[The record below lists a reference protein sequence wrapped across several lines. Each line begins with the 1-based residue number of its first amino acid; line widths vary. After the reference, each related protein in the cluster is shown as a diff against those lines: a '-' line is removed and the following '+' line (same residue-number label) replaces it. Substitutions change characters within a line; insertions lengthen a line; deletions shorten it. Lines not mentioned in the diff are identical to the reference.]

1 MLASATRISPKVA
14 YGRTS
19 GAIPGISS
27 RRRRPSLGAL
37 ILRGRRSRLRPPL
50 SSFGARFRTRCPQ
63 YGHSVT

>member
-1 MLASATRISPKVA
+1 MLDSAIRISAPVA

-19 GAIPGISS
+19 GAMPGISP
-27 RRRRPSLGAL
+27 RRSRPSLGAL
-37 ILRGRRSRLRPPL
+37 GRRERRSRRRAPL